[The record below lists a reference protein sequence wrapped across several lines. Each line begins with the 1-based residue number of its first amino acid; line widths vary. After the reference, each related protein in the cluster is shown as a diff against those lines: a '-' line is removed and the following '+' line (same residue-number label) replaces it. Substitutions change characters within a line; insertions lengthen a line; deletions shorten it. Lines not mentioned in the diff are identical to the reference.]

1 MEGLHKG
8 YVIYTI
14 MEQTQLLGEDNNSSR
29 RMQGK
34 RLLADYGNCKLEL
47 SKELGLLFKTFESAL
62 NSTNEDLLS
71 YKVQFRSRTLEA
83 SIMQSY
89 FAEYLQ
95 DNFANKAFYGKY
107 KRLVLRTNGYLILF
121 KKLNTKGYPMNI
133 KTINVQSILNQNQVL
148 DLFAD
153 SDYNDEP
160 ILYFGYQKNRFNEY
174 VNPQLIYIDDNE
186 IKFSISAEDMD
197 SGLYI
202 NKVNDKPTGVSPT
215 LKNNTNIK
223 KAN

>member
-1 MEGLHKG
+1 MDLYKG
-8 YVIYTI
+8 YVFLTI
-14 MEQTQLLGEDNNSSR
+14 MTETQLLREDNKSSR

-34 RLLADYGNCKLEL
+34 RLLADYDNCKLEL
-47 SKELGLLFKTFESAL
+47 SKELVLLFRTFESAL
-62 NSTNEDLLS
+62 ASTTEDMS
-71 YKVQFRSRTLEA
+71 KYKVQFRSRTLEA

-95 DNFANKAFYGKY
+95 QNFASKAFYGRY
-107 KRLVLRTNGYLILF
+107 KRLVLRANGYLILF
-121 KKLNTKGYPMNI
+121 KKLNGKGYPMNI
-133 KTINVQSILNQNQVL
+133 KTMNVQSILNQNQVL

-186 IKFSISAEDMD
+186 IKFSISAGDMD
-197 SGLYI
+197 LGLYI
-202 NKVNDKPTGVSPT
+202 GAVNDKPVGVSPT
-215 LKNNTNIK
+215 LKNNNNLK

>member
-1 MEGLHKG
+1 MK
-8 YVIYTI
+8 
-14 MEQTQLLGEDNNSSR
+14 QTQLLGEDNYSSR

-34 RLLADYGNCKLEL
+34 RLLADYENCKLEL
-47 SKELGLLFKTFESAL
+47 SKDLVLLFKTFELAL
-62 NSTNEDLLS
+62 ASTSQDLLN

-95 DNFANKAFYGKY
+95 QQFINKAFYGKY

-121 KKLNTKGYPMNI
+121 KKLNGKGYPINI

-153 SDYNDEP
+153 SDYNDET

-174 VNPQLIYIDDNE
+174 VNPQLIYIDNNE
-186 IKFSISAEDMD
+186 IKFSISAENMD
-197 SGLYI
+197 SG
-202 NKVNDKPTGVSPT
+202 
-215 LKNNTNIK
+215 
-223 KAN
+223 

>member
-1 MEGLHKG
+1 
-8 YVIYTI
+8 

-34 RLLADYGNCKLEL
+34 RLLAEYGNCKLEL
-47 SKELGLLFKTFESAL
+47 SKELVLLFKTFESAL
-62 NSTNEDLLS
+62 DSTSEELLKF
-71 YKVQFRSRTLEA
+71 KVQFRSRTLEA

-95 DNFANKAFYGKY
+95 QNFANKAFYGKY

-121 KKLNTKGYPMNI
+121 KKLNSKGYPMNI
-133 KTINVQSILNQNQVL
+133 KTVNVQSILNQNQVL

-153 SDYNDEP
+153 TDYNDEP

-197 SGLYI
+197 SGLYVG
-202 NKVNDKPTGVSPT
+202 KVDDKPLGVSPT
-215 LKNNTNIK
+215 LKKNNNLK

>member
-1 MEGLHKG
+1 MTE
-8 YVIYTI
+8 
-14 MEQTQLLGEDNNSSR
+14 TQLFGEDRNSSR

-34 RLLADYGNCKLEL
+34 RLLADYDNCKLEL
-47 SKELGLLFKTFESAL
+47 RKELALLFKTFEFAL
-62 NSTNEDLLS
+62 KSTNEDLLN

-95 DNFANKAFYGKY
+95 ANFANKAFYGKY
-107 KRLVLRTNGYLILF
+107 KRLVLRVNGYLILF
-121 KKLNTKGYPMNI
+121 KKLNSKGYPMNI
-133 KTINVQSILNQNQVL
+133 KTVNVQSILNQNQVL

-186 IKFSISAEDMD
+186 IKFSISTCDMD
-197 SGLYI
+197 SGIYF
-202 NKVNDKPTGVSPT
+202 NKVDDKPVGVSPT

>member
-1 MEGLHKG
+1 
-8 YVIYTI
+8 

-34 RLLADYGNCKLEL
+34 RLLADYSNCKLEL
-47 SKELGLLFKTFESAL
+47 SKELGLLFKTFETAL
-62 NSTNEDLLS
+62 NTTNEDLLN

-148 DLFAD
+148 DLFAN
-153 SDYNDEP
+153 SDFNDEP

-186 IKFSISAEDMD
+186 IKFSISAENMD

>member
-1 MEGLHKG
+1 MTG
-8 YVIYTI
+8 
-14 MEQTQLLGEDNNSSR
+14 TQLFGEDRNSSR

-34 RLLADYGNCKLEL
+34 RLLADYDNCKLEL
-47 SKELGLLFKTFESAL
+47 SKELVLLFKTFESAL
-62 NSTNEDLLS
+62 KSTSEDLLN

-95 DNFANKAFYGKY
+95 VNFANKAFYGKY
-107 KRLVLRTNGYLILF
+107 KRLVLRANGYLILF
-121 KKLNTKGYPMNI
+121 KKLNSKGYPMNI
-133 KTINVQSILNQNQVL
+133 KTVNVQSILNQNQVL

-174 VNPQLIYIDDNE
+174 VNPQLIYIDENE
-186 IKFSISAEDMD
+186 IKFSISADDMD
-197 SGLYI
+197 SGLYVA
-202 NKVNDKPTGVSPT
+202 KTDDKPVGVSPT

>member
-1 MEGLHKG
+1 
-8 YVIYTI
+8 

-186 IKFSISAEDMD
+186 IRFSISAEDMD

>member
-14 MEQTQLLGEDNNSSR
+14 MTQTQLSGEDNKSSR

-34 RLLADYGNCKLEL
+34 RLLADYDNCKLEL
-47 SKELGLLFKTFESAL
+47 SKELVSLFKTFESAL
-62 NSTNEDLLS
+62 KSTNEDLLN

-95 DNFANKAFYGKY
+95 AHFANKAFYGRY

-121 KKLNTKGYPMNI
+121 KKLNSKGYPMNI

-148 DLFAD
+148 DLFAN

-186 IKFSISAEDMD
+186 IKFSISTDDMD

-202 NKVNDKPTGVSPT
+202 GKVDDKPTGVSPT

>member
-95 DNFANKAFYGKY
+95 NNFANKAFYGKY

-148 DLFAD
+148 DLFAN